1 MDYKQMS
8 EQILRAVGGEKNINS
23 ATHCATR
30 LRLFLKDELLA
41 NDEEVK
47 KIKGVMGVV
56 HSQGQYQIIIG
67 QEVGNVA
74 KYFMNQNDE
83 TGEEKKK
90 FNILELIA
98 GCFTAILPVL
108 TAAGMLQAL
117 LVLATS
123 FGVSDKSDTYIVL
136 YNIAN
141 SAFYFLPVILGFSC
155 AKKFHVNPYMGAFLG
170 AILIHPDLMGKGL
183 TFIGIPIKAV
193 TYSSSVVP
201 IFLGV
206 AFMSIVEPLADKVCP
221 KIIKFFLK
229 PLLTIIIVAP
239 VTLIVLGPIGMV
251 IGEYLSKL
259 ILFINNNFGMLTPI
273 IIGGLCPVIIMTG
286 MHYAIM
292 PISIQQF
299 STMGYDSIMAPG
311 MLCCNI
317 AQGGAGLAVAFKSKN
332 KDLKALATSTGIT
345 ALLGITE
352 PVMYGVN
359 LKLKRPFLAVMIGG
373 ACGGIVSGIFAVKS
387 FAFAS
392 PGLAGIAIFIG
403 GNGFKNII
411 GALLSI
417 VVAFVV
423 AFVMTLILGFED
435 EEDTESADKE
445 DAEEKTIEKS
455 ANVTTEEKEIFAPLK
470 GKVISLKEVPD
481 EAFASEAMGKGLAII
496 PEEGYVVSPVD
507 GVVSA
512 LFPTLHAIG
521 LTADNGMEIL
531 IHVGL
536 DTVNLNGKYYEAK
549 VKANDRVQV
558 GTQLLTF
565 DKSAIEKEGY
575 NTVTAVIISNTNE
588 YSDINVIKQGN
599 VDYSEKIIT
608 VK

>member
-30 LRLFLKDELLA
+30 LRLFLKDESLA

-74 KYFMNQNDE
+74 KYFMNPNDE

-108 TAAGMLQAL
+108 TAAGMLQ
-117 LVLATS
+117 
-123 FGVSDKSDTYIVL
+123 
-136 YNIAN
+136 
-141 SAFYFLPVILGFSC
+141 
-155 AKKFHVNPYMGAFLG
+155 
-170 AILIHPDLMGKGL
+170 
-183 TFIGIPIKAV
+183 
-193 TYSSSVVP
+193 
-201 IFLGV
+201 
-206 AFMSIVEPLADKVCP
+206 
-221 KIIKFFLK
+221 
-229 PLLTIIIVAP
+229 
-239 VTLIVLGPIGMV
+239 
-251 IGEYLSKL
+251 
-259 ILFINNNFGMLTPI
+259 
-273 IIGGLCPVIIMTG
+273 
-286 MHYAIM
+286 
-292 PISIQQF
+292 
-299 STMGYDSIMAPG
+299 
-311 MLCCNI
+311 
-317 AQGGAGLAVAFKSKN
+317 
-332 KDLKALATSTGIT
+332 

-417 VVAFVV
+417 IVAFVV
-423 AFVMTLILGFED
+423 AFAMTLILGFED
-435 EEDTESADKE
+435 EEDTESTAKE
-445 DAEEKTIEKS
+445 DAEEKITERS
-455 ANVTTEEKEIFAPLK
+455 GNVNTEEKEIYAPLK

-496 PEEGYVVSPVD
+496 PEEGSVVSPVD

-549 VKANDRVQV
+549 VKVNDRVQI

-565 DKSAIEKEGY
+565 DKDTIEKEGY
-575 NTVTAVIISNTNE
+575 NTVTPVIISNTNE
-588 YSDINVIKQGN
+588 YSDINVIKQEN
-599 VDYSEKIIT
+599 VDYSEKIMI

>member
-1 MDYKQMS
+1 MDYKEMS
-8 EQILRAVGGEKNINS
+8 EEILKAVGGEKNINS

-30 LRLFLKDELLA
+30 LRLYLKDESLA
-41 NDEEVK
+41 NDGEVK
-47 KIKGVMGVV
+47 KIKGVMGIT

-74 KYFMNQNDE
+74 KYFMNQKEE

-141 SAFYFLPVILGFSC
+141 AAFYFLPVILGFSC
-155 AKKFHVNPYMGAFLG
+155 AKKFHVNSYMGAFLG

-183 TFIGIPIKAV
+183 SFIGIPIKAV

-221 KIIKFFLK
+221 KIVKFFLK

-317 AQGGAGLAVAFKSKN
+317 AQGGAGLAVALKTKN
-332 KDLKALATSTGIT
+332 KDFKALATSTGIT

-417 VVAFVV
+417 VVAFIVS
-423 AFVMTLILGFED
+423 FVMTLILGFED
-435 EEDTESADKE
+435 ETDGEAILETDEITEKVIKAN
-445 DAEEKTIEKS
+445 AEEKI
-455 ANVTTEEKEIFAPLK
+455 IFSPLK
-470 GKVISLKEVPD
+470 GKMIPLKEVPD
-481 EAFASEAMGKGLAII
+481 EAFASEAMGKGIAII
-496 PEEGYVVSPVD
+496 PEEGKILSPVD
-507 GVVSA
+507 GVISA

-521 LTADNGMEIL
+521 ITADNGVEIL
-531 IHVGL
+531 IHVGI

-549 VKANDRVQV
+549 VEANDRVQV

-565 DKSAIEKEGY
+565 DKDAIEKEGY
-575 NTVTAVIISNTNE
+575 ETVTPIIIANTSE
-588 YSDINVIKQGN
+588 YSDINILKQEN
-599 VDYSEKIIT
+599 VDYRQKIMTI
-608 VK
+608 K

>member
-8 EQILRAVGGEKNINS
+8 EEILKAVGGEKNINS

-30 LRLFLKDELLA
+30 LRLYLKDESLA
-41 NDEEVK
+41 NDGEVK
-47 KIKGVMGVV
+47 KIKGVMGIA

-74 KYFMNQNDE
+74 KYFMNQKEE

-123 FGVSDKSDTYIVL
+123 FGVSDKNDTYIVL

-141 SAFYFLPVILGFSC
+141 AAFYFLPVILGFSC
-155 AKKFHVNPYMGAFLG
+155 AKKFHVNSYMGAFLG

-183 TFIGIPIKAV
+183 SFIGIPIKAV

-221 KIIKFFLK
+221 KIVKFFLK

-317 AQGGAGLAVAFKSKN
+317 AQGGAGLAVALKTKN
-332 KDLKALATSTGIT
+332 KDFKALATSTGIT

-417 VVAFVV
+417 VVAFIVS
-423 AFVMTLILGFED
+423 FVMTLILGFED
-435 EEDTESADKE
+435 ETDGEAILETDEITEKVIKTN
-445 DAEEKTIEKS
+445 AEEKI
-455 ANVTTEEKEIFAPLK
+455 IFSPLK
-470 GKVISLKEVPD
+470 GKIIPLKEVPD

-496 PEEGYVVSPVD
+496 PEEGKILSPVD
-507 GVVSA
+507 GVISA

-521 LTADNGMEIL
+521 ITSDNGVEIL
-531 IHVGL
+531 IHVGI

-565 DKSAIEKEGY
+565 DKDAIEKEGY
-575 NTVTAVIISNTNE
+575 ETVTPIIIANTNE
-588 YSDINVIKQGN
+588 YSDINILKQEN
-599 VDYSEKIIT
+599 VDYRQKIMTI
-608 VK
+608 K

>member
-8 EQILRAVGGEKNINS
+8 EEILKAVGGEKNISS

-30 LRLFLKDELLA
+30 LRLYLKDESLA
-41 NDEEVK
+41 NDGEVK
-47 KIKGVMGVV
+47 KIKGVMGLA

-74 KYFMNQNDE
+74 KYFMNQKEE

-141 SAFYFLPVILGFSC
+141 AAFYFLPVILGFSC

-183 TFIGIPIKAV
+183 SFIGIPIKAV

-221 KIIKFFLK
+221 KIVKFFLK

-317 AQGGAGLAVAFKSKN
+317 AQGGAGLAVALKTKN
-332 KDLKALATSTGIT
+332 KDFKALATSTGIT

-417 VVAFVV
+417 VVAFIVS
-423 AFVMTLILGFED
+423 FVMTLILGFED
-435 EEDTESADKE
+435 ETDGEAILETDEITEKVIKAN
-445 DAEEKTIEKS
+445 AEEKI
-455 ANVTTEEKEIFAPLK
+455 IFSPLK
-470 GKVISLKEVPD
+470 GKIIPLKEVPD

-496 PEEGYVVSPVD
+496 PEEGKILSPVD
-507 GVVSA
+507 GVISA

-521 LTADNGMEIL
+521 ITSDNGVEIL
-531 IHVGL
+531 IHVGI

-565 DKSAIEKEGY
+565 DKDAIEKEGY
-575 NTVTAVIISNTNE
+575 ETVTPIIIANTNE
-588 YSDINVIKQGN
+588 YSDINILKQEN
-599 VDYSEKIIT
+599 VDYRQKIMTI
-608 VK
+608 K

>member
-8 EQILRAVGGEKNINS
+8 EEILKAVGGEKNINS

-30 LRLFLKDELLA
+30 LRLYLKDESLA
-41 NDEEVK
+41 NDGEVK
-47 KIKGVMGVV
+47 KIKGVMGIA

-74 KYFMNQNDE
+74 KYFMNQNEE
-83 TGEEKKK
+83 TGEGKKK
-90 FNILELIA
+90 FNVLELIA

-141 SAFYFLPVILGFSC
+141 AAFYFLPVILGFSC

-170 AILIHPDLMGKGL
+170 AILIHPDLMEKGL
-183 TFIGIPIKAV
+183 SFIGIPIKAV

-221 KIIKFFLK
+221 KIVKFFLK

-317 AQGGAGLAVAFKSKN
+317 AQGGAGLAVALKTKN
-332 KDLKALATSTGIT
+332 KDFKALATSTGIT

-417 VVAFVV
+417 VVAFIVS
-423 AFVMTLILGFED
+423 FVMTLILGFED
-435 EEDTESADKE
+435 ETDGEAILETDEITEKVIKAN
-445 DAEEKTIEKS
+445 AEEKI
-455 ANVTTEEKEIFAPLK
+455 IFSPLK
-470 GKVISLKEVPD
+470 GKIIPLKEVPD
-481 EAFASEAMGKGLAII
+481 EAFASEAMGKGIAII
-496 PEEGYVVSPVD
+496 PEEGKILSPVD

-521 LTADNGMEIL
+521 ITADNGVEIL
-531 IHVGL
+531 IHVGI

-565 DKSAIEKEGY
+565 DKDAIEKEGY
-575 NTVTAVIISNTNE
+575 KTVTPIIIANTNE
-588 YSDINVIKQGN
+588 YSDINILKQEN
-599 VDYSEKIIT
+599 VDYRQKIMTI
-608 VK
+608 K

>member
-8 EQILRAVGGEKNINS
+8 EEILKAVGGEKNINS

-30 LRLFLKDELLA
+30 LRLYLKDESLA
-41 NDEEVK
+41 NDGEVK
-47 KIKGVMGVV
+47 KIKGVMGIA

-74 KYFMNQNDE
+74 KYFMNQKEE

-141 SAFYFLPVILGFSC
+141 AAFYFLPVILGFSC

-183 TFIGIPIKAV
+183 SFIGIPIKAV

-221 KIIKFFLK
+221 KIVKFFLK

-317 AQGGAGLAVAFKSKN
+317 AQGGAGLAVALKTKN
-332 KDLKALATSTGIT
+332 KDFKALATSTGIT

-417 VVAFVV
+417 VVAFIVS
-423 AFVMTLILGFED
+423 FVMTLILGFED
-435 EEDTESADKE
+435 ETDGEAILETDEITEKVIKAN
-445 DAEEKTIEKS
+445 AEEKM
-455 ANVTTEEKEIFAPLK
+455 IFSPLK
-470 GKVISLKEVPD
+470 GKIIPLKEVPD

-496 PEEGYVVSPVD
+496 PEEGKILSPVD
-507 GVVSA
+507 GVISA

-521 LTADNGMEIL
+521 ITADNGVEVL
-531 IHVGL
+531 IHVGI

-565 DKSAIEKEGY
+565 DKDAIEKEGY
-575 NTVTAVIISNTNE
+575 ETVTPIIIANTNE
-588 YSDINVIKQGN
+588 YSDINILKQEN
-599 VDYSEKIIT
+599 VDYRQKIMTI
-608 VK
+608 K